1 MNAVVPY
8 KVDPARFLI
17 KSADD
22 SISRLRSAYA
32 DARDPSFA
40 TYGPRTQSEFLRFR
54 RLSNGQP

>member
-1 MNAVVPY
+1 
-8 KVDPARFLI
+8 VDPARFLI

-40 TYGPRTQSEFLRFR
+40 TYGPRTRSEFVRFR